1 MAKRVAVVGGGAAG
15 IFASLAARR
24 AGAEVVV
31 FERNPRIGIKIR
43 ISGGGKCNVT
53 HAGTPREIES
63 GFIQREARFL
73 RHALHTLTP
82 SDVVAMLEAEGVKLY
97 TRPNGRVFPESGRS
111 EEVLSAFE
119 SMMDRA
125 GVAIVANS
133 AVAGLHVED
142 GSVRG
147 IVLEGGSVEL
157 FDAVIVTTGG
167 VSYPTVGTTGDG
179 IRWGEET
186 GHTIERLRAALAPIY
201 LPATPKE
208 WQGVALRDVEVRIER
223 DGGGGLLPKNEPYP
237 ASWRDDLLLT
247 HRGVS
252 GPTAL
257 ETSRAAARAL
267 ELGNAPVLVVDMK
280 PDAEEGEIEAV
291 LVEQAAES
299 GRTEVQNALAVWMP
313 RAVIPAVLASANVPN
328 GRQLAEL
335 TKLERRRLADAVRG
349 WRIGPVGSVPIERGE
364 VSAGGIALGEVDPRT
379 MASRRIPGLFFAGEV
394 LDVAGSVGGYNL
406 QAAFSTGWV
415 AGSVAGRE

>member
-15 IFASLAARR
+15 ILASLALRR
-24 AGAEVVV
+24 EGAEAVV

-53 HAGTPREIES
+53 HAGTPREIEE
-63 GFIQREARFL
+63 GFIPREARFL

-82 SDVVAMLEAEGVKLY
+82 ATVVSMLEAEGVALY
-97 TRPNGRVFPESGRS
+97 TRPNGRIFPESGRS
-111 EEVLSAFE
+111 EEVLAAFE

-125 GVAIVANS
+125 RVSTVTEATI
-133 AVAGLHVED
+133 AGLHVEN
-142 GSVRG
+142 GSVCG
-147 IVLEGGSVEL
+147 VVLEGGAVER

-179 IRWGEET
+179 IRWGQET
-186 GHTIERLRAALAPIY
+186 GHAVERTRAALAPIY
-201 LPATPKE
+201 LSNTPKE
-208 WQGVALRDVEVRIER
+208 WQGVALRDVVVRIER
-223 DGGGGLLPKNEPYP
+223 ENGERLLPRNEPYP

-267 ELGNAPVLVVDMK
+267 ELGNAPTLVVDMK
-280 PDAEEGEIEAV
+280 PDAADGEIEQA
-291 LVEQAAES
+291 LVEGAAES
-299 GRTEVQNALAVWMP
+299 GRTEIQNALLAWMP
-313 RAVIPAVLASANVPN
+313 RAIVPALLVAAEVPH

-335 TKLERRRLADAVRG
+335 TRNERRKLAVAVRG
-349 WRIGPVGSVPIERGE
+349 WRIGPVSSVPVERGE

-379 MASRRIPGLFFAGEV
+379 MGSRRIPGLFFAGEV
-394 LDVAGSVGGYNL
+394 LDIAGCVGGYNL

-415 AGSVAGRE
+415 AGTTAAR

>member
-1 MAKRVAVVGGGAAG
+1 MGRRVAVVGGGAAG
-15 IFASLAARR
+15 ILAALALRR
-24 AGAEVVV
+24 AGAEAVV
-31 FERNPRIGIKIR
+31 FERNPRVGIKIR

-73 RHALHTLTP
+73 RHALHTLPPTAIL
-82 SDVVAMLEAEGVKLY
+82 SMLDAEGVALY
-97 TRPNGRVFPESGRS
+97 TRPNGRVFPESGQS
-111 EEVLSAFE
+111 EEVLTAFE

-125 GVAIVANS
+125 AVSTAAGS
-133 AVAGLHVED
+133 AVAGLHVVD
-142 GSVRG
+142 ARACGV
-147 IVLEGGSVEL
+147 VLEGGSIER

-179 IRWGEET
+179 IRWGEQT
-186 GHTIERLRAALAPIY
+186 GHVIEPLRAALAPIY
-201 LPATPKE
+201 LPHSPPKE
-208 WQGVALRDVEVRIER
+208 WQGVALRDV
-223 DGGGGLLPKNEPYP
+223 LLRVEGEAGPPLPRNEPYP

-252 GPTAL
+252 GPAAL

-267 ELGNAPVLVVDMK
+267 ELGTAPTLVVDMQ
-280 PDAEEGEIEAV
+280 PDAEEGAIERS
-291 LVEQAAES
+291 LVEQVAGS
-299 GRTEVQNALAVWMP
+299 GRTEIQNVLVAWMP
-313 RAVIPAVLASANVPN
+313 RAIVPAVLASAGVPH

-335 TKLERRRLADAVRG
+335 TRPERRRIAETVRG
-349 WRIGPVGSVPIERGE
+349 WRIGAVGNVPIERGE

-379 MASRRIPGLFFAGEV
+379 MASRRVPGLFFAGEV
-394 LDVAGSVGGYNL
+394 LDIAGSVGGYNL

-415 AGSVAGRE
+415 AGTAAAG